1 MSLIICV
8 HVHEGIVLAS
18 DSRSTYNNNIRM
30 ENKEIV
36 HIGTNI
42 TDTTN
47 KTFLCPNKVG
57 LAICGDSSIN
67 GRPIAG
73 FIEEFLLNKV
83 TKDTPI
89 DEMPEMIIE
98 YFDAVAPKLRS
109 VFFVVGYQKN
119 RDHYEQLL
127 YDVNT
132 FERKYRKFD
141 NVNQGA
147 IWQGEMD
154 ILTKLLTKTFAK
166 NGNQLMEIPQFDIAW
181 NLFNLQDAINFAEF
195 AIKTTADTMSFQNR
209 LKTVGG
215 PIDILVIKPEEA
227 IWIKKKNLHANEK

>member
-47 KTFLCPNKVG
+47 KPFLCPNKVG

-98 YFDAVAPKLRS
+98 YFDAVAPKLRLFS
-109 VFFVVGYQKN
+109 
-119 RDHYEQLL
+119 LL
-127 YDVNT
+127 
-132 FERKYRKFD
+132 
-141 NVNQGA
+141 
-147 IWQGEMD
+147 
-154 ILTKLLTKTFAK
+154 
-166 NGNQLMEIPQFDIAW
+166 
-181 NLFNLQDAINFAEF
+181 
-195 AIKTTADTMSFQNR
+195 S
-209 LKTVGG
+209 
-215 PIDILVIKPEEA
+215 VIK
-227 IWIKKKNLHANEK
+227 K

>member
-119 RDHYEQLL
+119 RDHYEQRL

-166 NGNQLMEIPQFDIAW
+166 NGNQLMEIPQFDIVW

>member
-18 DSRSTYNNNIRM
+18 DSRSTYNNNIKT
-30 ENKEIV
+30 ESKEIV

-57 LAICGDSSIN
+57 LATCGDSSIN

-89 DEMPEMIIE
+89 DGMPQMIIDH
-98 YFDAVAPKLRS
+98 FSIVAPSLRS
-109 VFFVVGYQKN
+109 VFFVVGYQKTDN
-119 RDHYEQLL
+119 HYEQRL

-132 FERKYRKFD
+132 YEKKFRKFD
-141 NVNQGA
+141 TFNQGA
-147 IWQGEMD
+147 VWQGEMD
-154 ILTKLLTKTFAK
+154 ILTKLLNKTFTK
-166 NGNQLMEIPQFDIAW
+166 NDNRLVEIPQFDIAW

-195 AIKTTADTMSFQNR
+195 AIKTTTDTMSFQNR

-215 PIDILVIKPEEA
+215 PIDILVIKPEET
-227 IWIKKKNLHANEK
+227 IWVKKKNLHANEK

>member
-18 DSRSTYNNNIRM
+18 DSRSTYNNNIKM

-73 FIEEFLLNKV
+73 FVEEFLLNKV

-119 RDHYEQLL
+119 KDHYEQRL

-195 AIKTTADTMSFQNR
+195 AIKTTADT
-209 LKTVGG
+209 
-215 PIDILVIKPEEA
+215 
-227 IWIKKKNLHANEK
+227 